1 MANLTW
7 KRTDTEMNQKYWD
20 DLTAEGR
27 ELTRVA
33 EGEARDLKV
42 PLHAEDRVAVRKLA
56 DTYRSSV
63 RDARYRDPD
72 RPEHRLQDVVDAYRW
87 MYPHASQCVGPR
99 GVMRFASGSNRT

>member
-1 MANLTW
+1 
-7 KRTDTEMNQKYWD
+7 MNQKYWD